1 MSTARAGTALAW
13 TLIALLGGGAAANAG
28 DLGSKIQ
35 QKQAEVHETHEKLQS
50 KRQQL
55 DQARIKVQSLQSQ
68 LSSTEHEIS
77 LANAHVDELEA
88 QARGNQRKLA
98 WNQRQLDAA
107 RSSLELHTDA
117 LRKRVVAAY
126 EQGAVSYLN
135 VLLAST
141 SFSDFVERWEDI
153 RMLIDANQKT
163 VRERR
168 EAEAKVASVQ
178 RELQTAQAQLD
189 ATVARER
196 QAKLALDA
204 LEGQRRALVA
214 AADDRRQ
221 EVATEV
227 TQLEGLSASEESSLE
242 SLIVERQREAEAQRE
257 AARRAAQLAGGDVP
271 PPAGGGG
278 QFGWPASGPITSP
291 FGYRADPY
299 GSKGSDFHPGIDIG
313 APYGSTITAAADGTV
328 IFAGWYGGY
337 GNAVI
342 VDHGGGVSTLYGH
355 CSQLFVSEHQTVQRG
370 QALGAVG
377 STGHSTGPHLHF
389 EVRVNGSPVDPLSRL
404 H

>member
-1 MSTARAGTALAW
+1 VRFARALAALAIVVLC
-13 TLIALLGGGAAANAG
+13 TPRAGAS
-28 DLGSKIQ
+28 DLGSKIK
-35 QKQAEVHETHEKLQS
+35 QKQAEVHQAHEKLQS
-50 KRQQL
+50 KRQEL

-68 LSSTEHEIS
+68 LAETERNIA
-77 LANAHVDELEA
+77 LAGANVDALEA
-88 QARGNQRKLA
+88 QANGNRRKLA

-107 RSSLELHTDA
+107 RASLDLHTDA
-117 LRKRVVAAY
+117 LRKRMVAAY
-126 EQGAVSYLN
+126 EQGGVSYLN

-153 RMLIDANQKT
+153 RLIIEANQQT

-168 EAEAKVASVQ
+168 AAEAKVSAVQ
-178 RELQTAQAQLD
+178 RDLQASQAQLD

-204 LEGQRRALVA
+204 LEGQRRTLVA
-214 AADDRRQ
+214 VADSRRR
-221 EVATEV
+221 EVAMEV
-227 TQLEGLSASEESSLE
+227 TQLEGLSASEESALE
-242 SLIVERQREAEAQRE
+242 SLIVARQREEEARRE
-257 AARRAAQLAGGDVP
+257 EARRAAQLSGGDVAP
-271 PPAGGGG
+271 PSTGGGT
-278 QFGWPASGPITSP
+278 FGWPASGPITSP

-313 APYGSTITAAADGTV
+313 APYGSTVTAAADGTV